1 MTALDHTS
9 TITMSN
15 SVRRRSGF
23 SDSGRGKLRAA
34 AMSSALKEMP
44 TFNTEDEEREFWS
57 NADSTEYID
66 WSKAKEHAF
75 PRLRPTAPPTEE

>member
-1 MTALDHTS
+1 
-9 TITMSN
+9 
-15 SVRRRSGF
+15 
-23 SDSGRGKLRAA
+23 
-34 AMSSALKEMP
+34 MSSALKEMP